1 MRLRVV
7 TPEGAKIEAQV
18 TSVTAPGSAGELGIL
33 PGHVPLLTSL
43 TIGKLSFVTGGKTVH
58 LAVNGGFM
66 EVHDDDV
73 IVVTETAEEPDA
85 IDVARARASVERVD
99 RDIVQ
104 LDAQTQPE
112 KVAQLNRRKARALN
126 RIKTAE
132 LHGTP
137 DALRKVREAPPQ
149 AGA

>member
-7 TPEGAKIEAQV
+7 TPEGAKVEAQV
-18 TSVTAPGSAGELGIL
+18 SSVTAPGTAGELGIL

-43 TIGKLSFVTGGKTVH
+43 SIGKLAFVTGSKTVV

-73 IVVTETAEEPDA
+73 IIVTETAEEPDA
-85 IDVARARASVERVD
+85 IDIARARVSIERAD
-99 RDIVQ
+99 RELAE

-112 KVAQLNRRKARALN
+112 KVAQVSRRKARALN
-126 RIKTAE
+126 RIRIAE
-132 LHGTP
+132 QHATP
-137 DALRKVREAPPQ
+137 EALRKVREASQQ
-149 AGA
+149 AAV